1 MTTDSGER
9 QVAHMTRKAIVAIV
23 GRPNVGK
30 STLFNDIAQRRLS
43 IVEDTPGVT
52 RDRLYAS
59 AEWREVPFT
68 LVDTGGI
75 ETDGASDMLRFIREQ
90 AEEAI
95 QEADVILF
103 IVDARV
109 GMTHEDQE
117 IAKKLRQSNKPILLV
132 ANKADSPNQQAAVF
146 EFYSLG
152 LGDPIAVSATNK
164 LNLGDLL
171 DDILAL
177 FPEDALGNFE
187 EDSEEIHVAIIGRPN
202 VGKSSLFNSLIGK
215 ERSIVSDEAG
225 TTRDAVDTTIVRDG
239 QTFVFV
245 DTAGMRKRARV
256 EENVER
262 YSVMRALRAVDRAD
276 IVLMVI
282 DAVDGVTEQD
292 KKIAGYA
299 HEAGKGIIL
308 VVNKWDLVEKE
319 TSTSLRYTEVIRQ
332 ELAFMQ
338 YAPVIFVSALTKQRL
353 HRLPELI
360 KYVAEQHAMRIS
372 TSVLNQLVEDAL
384 NINPPPNDKG
394 RRLKL
399 LYSTQVKTKPPTF
412 VFFVN
417 DPKLM
422 HFSYQR
428 YLENKLRESMGF
440 EGTPIHFIVRS
451 RSEKN

>member
-1 MTTDSGER
+1 
-9 QVAHMTRKAIVAIV
+9 MTRKAIVAIV
-23 GRPNVGK
+23 GRPNVGT
-30 STLFNDIAQRRLS
+30 STLFNNIAQKRLA

-52 RDRLYAS
+52 RDRLYAM
-59 AEWREVPFT
+59 AEWRDVPFT

-75 ETDGASDMLRFIREQ
+75 ETASESDILKSVRFQ

-103 IVDARV
+103 VVDART
-109 GMTHEDQE
+109 GLTHEDEE
-117 IAKKLRQSNKPILLV
+117 IAKKLRQSKKPLVLV
-132 ANKADSPNQQAAVF
+132 ANKADSPNQQSGVF

-152 LGDPIAVSATNK
+152 LGDPVAVSASNK
-164 LNLGDLL
+164 LNIGDLL
-171 DDILAL
+171 DEVLDR
-177 FPEDALGNFE
+177 FPEEAMNNLE
-187 EDSEEIHVAIIGRPN
+187 EESEEIHVAIIGRPN

-225 TTRDAVDTTIVRDG
+225 TTRDAIDTTIVREG
-239 QTFVFV
+239 QTFVFI

-282 DAVDGVTEQD
+282 DAVEGVTEQD

-319 TSTSLRYTEVIRQ
+319 TSTSLRYTEAIRK
-332 ELAFMQ
+332 ELGFMQ
-338 YAPVIFVSALTKQRL
+338 YAPIVFVSALTKQRV

-360 KYVAEQHAMRIS
+360 RYVAEQHSMRVS
-372 TSVLNQLVEDAL
+372 TSVLNQLVEDAI

-399 LYSTQVKTKPPTF
+399 LYTTQVKIKPPTF
-412 VFFVN
+412 VFFTN
-417 DPKLM
+417 DSDLM

-428 YLENKLRESMGF
+428 YLENKLREALGF

-451 RSEKN
+451 RTEKN

>member
-1 MTTDSGER
+1 M
-9 QVAHMTRKAIVAIV
+9 AHKAIVAIV

-30 STLFNDIAQRRLS
+30 STLFNSLAQKRLA

-52 RDRLYAS
+52 RDRLYAT
-59 AEWREVPFT
+59 AEWRDVPFT

-75 ETDGASDMLRFIREQ
+75 ETMGEGDMLRFVRYQ

-95 QEADVILF
+95 QEADVIMF
-103 IVDARV
+103 VVDARV
-109 GMTHEDQE
+109 GLTNEDEE
-117 IAKKLRQSNKPILLV
+117 IAKRLRQSNKPILLV
-132 ANKADSPNQQAAVF
+132 ANKADSPNQQANVF

-152 LGDPIAVSATNK
+152 LGDPIPVSAANK
-164 LNLGDLL
+164 LNIGDLL
-171 DDILAL
+171 DELLAL
-177 FPEDALGNFE
+177 FPKDSLDNINE
-187 EDSEEIHVAIIGRPN
+187 EETEEIRVAIIGRPN
-202 VGKSSLFNSLIGK
+202 VGKSSLFNALIGK

-225 TTRDAVDTTIVRDG
+225 TTRDAIDTMIVRDG
-239 QTFVFV
+239 QTFIFI

-256 EENVER
+256 EEAVER

-282 DAVDGVTEQD
+282 DGVDGVTEQD

-319 TSTSLRYTEVIRQ
+319 TSTTLRYTEAIRT

-360 KYVAEQHAMRIS
+360 RYVAEQHAMRVS
-372 TSVLNQLVEDAL
+372 TSVLNQLVEDAI

-399 LYSTQVKTKPPTF
+399 LYTTQVKTKPPTF

-417 DPKLM
+417 DPDLM
-422 HFSYQR
+422 HFSYRR

-451 RSEKN
+451 RSDKD

>member
-1 MTTDSGER
+1 MGINM
-9 QVAHMTRKAIVAIV
+9 ARKAIVAIV

-30 STLFNDIAQRRLS
+30 STLFNNIAQKRLA

-52 RDRLYAS
+52 RDRLYATG
-59 AEWREVPFT
+59 EWRDVPFT

-75 ETDGASDMLRFIREQ
+75 ETMGETDMLRFVRYQ

-103 IVDARV
+103 VVDARV
-109 GMTHEDQE
+109 GLTNEDEE
-117 IAKKLRQSNKPILLV
+117 IARRLRQSNKPILLV
-132 ANKADSPNQQAAVF
+132 ANKADSPNQQANVF

-152 LGDPIAVSATNK
+152 LGDPIPVSAANK

-171 DDILAL
+171 DETLAL
-177 FPEDALGNFE
+177 FPDDALDGLDE
-187 EDSEEIHVAIIGRPN
+187 ADSEEIRVAIIGRPN

-215 ERSIVSDEAG
+215 ERSIVSNEAG
-225 TTRDAVDTTIVRDG
+225 TTRDAIDTTIERDG
-239 QTFVFV
+239 QTYVFI

-256 EENVER
+256 EEAVER

-282 DAVDGVTEQD
+282 DAVEGVTEQD

-308 VVNKWDLVEKE
+308 VVNKWDLVEKD
-319 TSTSLRYTEVIRQ
+319 TNTTLRYTEAIRT
-332 ELAFMQ
+332 ELGFMQ
-338 YAPVIFVSALTKQRL
+338 YAPVVFVSALTKQRV

-360 KYVAEQHAMRIS
+360 RYVADQHSMRVS
-372 TSVLNQLVEDAL
+372 TSVLNQLVEDAI

-399 LYSTQVKTKPPTF
+399 LYTTQVKTKPPTF

-417 DPKLM
+417 DPDLM
-422 HFSYQR
+422 HFSYRR
-428 YLENKLRESMGF
+428 YLENKLREAMGF

-451 RSEKN
+451 RSEKE